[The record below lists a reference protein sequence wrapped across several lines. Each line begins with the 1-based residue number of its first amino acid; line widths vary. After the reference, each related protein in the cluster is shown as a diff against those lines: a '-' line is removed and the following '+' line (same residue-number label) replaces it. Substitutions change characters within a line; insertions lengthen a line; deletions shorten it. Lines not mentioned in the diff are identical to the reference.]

1 MLVPS
6 LLFLVAAVAYANED
20 EESASSGEVVMM
32 EIPDYA
38 PEILGPAMSNGAK
51 RAAAMPF
58 SGGMYGKRAVMPF
71 SGGFYGKRARTVPF
85 SGGMY
90 GKRSAGSDDSSDE
103 RVESPLS
110 GGWQEKRAVMPFSG
124 GLYGKRAGM
133 PFSGGLYGKRVA
145 MPFSGGLYGKR
156 SSERNIRSPMPISG
170 GFFG

>member
-38 PEILGPAMSNGAK
+38 PEIL
-51 RAAAMPF
+51 
-58 SGGMYGKRAVMPF
+58 GMYGKRAVMPF

-110 GGWQEKRAVMPFSG
+110 GDANVVVSGWQDKRAVMPFSG

-133 PFSGGLYGKRVA
+133 PFSGGRFGSQFTCLYGKRVA